1 MSKKI
6 LVEKM
11 DGFGGLSK
19 MTLEIYDEKEELGR
33 WNSNGEGLG
42 RSMYLV
48 LEMEERRVLGK

>member
-1 MSKKI
+1 MSAIIIACPKKI

-33 WNSNGEGLG
+33 WN
-42 RSMYLV
+42 
-48 LEMEERRVLGK
+48 